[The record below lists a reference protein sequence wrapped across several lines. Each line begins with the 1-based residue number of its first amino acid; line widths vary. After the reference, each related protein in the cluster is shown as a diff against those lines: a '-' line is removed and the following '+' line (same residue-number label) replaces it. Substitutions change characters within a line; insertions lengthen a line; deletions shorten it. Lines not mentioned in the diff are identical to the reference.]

1 MVGGSEFY
9 LWGLANVPHDTPLQ
23 KLLLMAL
30 GEAMR
35 SNGICVDSAGTLAA
49 WCCSTIPE
57 VVLHLSQWRADG
69 ILGVTYDEDRDHIG
83 LVFVEAYA
91 DAIWRD
97 REASRQAAEAR
108 RAKKA
113 LRQGGAK

>member
-1 MVGGSEFY
+1 MT
-9 LWGLANVPHDTPLQ
+9 ARPTPP
-23 KLLLMAL
+23 
-30 GEAMR
+30 R
-35 SNGICVDSAGTLAA
+35 TSS
-49 WCCSTIPE
+49 
-57 VVLHLSQWRADG
+57 LHHAQ
-69 ILGVTYDEDRDHIG
+69 DRDHIG